1 MVKALAEA
9 HETGELSKTLV
20 KTVKLEILSTSEK
33 QIDAGFQK
41 FESKIE
47 PMVSKII
54 EGEVNKIGAILI
66 SEVSKA
72 LLSVIDGK
80 MTSITKTIRKV
91 IKSEVDEILK
101 DLEEKSKSQGIGD
114 SSVLS
119 SNRIKKK

>member
-1 MVKALAEA
+1 MDQNLLIALLFLSALTPVVTLLIQNHQSKKWVVKALAEA

-54 EGEVNKIGAILI
+54 EGR
-66 SEVSKA
+66 
-72 LLSVIDGK
+72 
-80 MTSITKTIRKV
+80 SIR
-91 IKSEVDEILK
+91 
-101 DLEEKSKSQGIGD
+101 
-114 SSVLS
+114 
-119 SNRIKKK
+119 